1 MLPLF
6 IFLSAATA
14 VAPAVIRWRPRY
26 APAWAAVPL
35 ASGLW
40 LAWWISQPEHE
51 PAWNWAA
58 SLGVRF
64 TFITDGLG
72 LLFAWLICGI
82 GVLVFLYAGSYLEG
96 DPRLGRFYAHLT
108 LFFASMLGLVLAD
121 NVILLFIFWEL
132 TSLSSFLLIGYD
144 HHRVEARNAALQTLL
159 VTGLGGLALLAGL
172 ILLASAA
179 GSYELSVLIARGSEV
194 RTDPVFAAA
203 MILVIVGAM
212 TKSAQFPF
220 HFWLP
225 SAMEAPAPVSAYLH
239 SATMVKAGVYLL
251 ARLTPIGAGS
261 WLWDAVAVVGLIT
274 MLAGFVLALPQR
286 DAKRLL
292 AFSTVGALGMF
303 TMMIGLGTAEAVYAA
318 LALLLAHAFYKASL
332 FLLAGAF
339 EHATGSRDV
348 GEWRGLWRSMPG
360 PAAAAA
366 LAAASLAGLPPL
378 FGYVAKEQALGA
390 LLGHPVS
397 AGVFLAGFAAAGAC
411 AAAVAAVLV
420 VRPLSGVAGEV
431 HAPGLLLWAPPAL
444 LALLGAVAGLSPGI
458 FDHWLIQPAA
468 QSATRTRVLSHLS
481 LWHGFDAVILLSLG
495 ILLAGALLYWR
506 LAAVAAAARRLRIV
520 ARYGPL
526 RGYEA
531 ALGGVNRLAVETTRL
546 LQSGKLR
553 NYLLIV
559 LLTTSGLAFHA
570 LITRGGLDLRTD
582 WKGLQPH
589 EGVLAGAV
597 AAAAVAALLFPSR
610 LAAVA
615 ALGVV
620 GLGVAVIFLLYGAPD
635 LAMTQ
640 FVVEALTVMLLVL
653 VLYHLPRFS
662 GFSSRRARLR
672 DLAVSLAAGSL
683 LTLALLSVNGIEG
696 DASLREFY
704 AANSYTAAHGRNIV
718 NVILVDFRA
727 LDTLGEITVLA
738 IAALGVFSLL
748 KLRLKGGGGR

>member
-1 MLPLF
+1 MLALF
-6 IFLSAATA
+6 ILLSAATA
-14 VAPAVIRWRPRY
+14 VAPVVIRRRARY

-40 LAWWISQPEHE
+40 LAWWISQPERE

-64 TFITDGLG
+64 SFLTDGLG

-96 DPRLGRFYAHLT
+96 DPRLGRFYAYLT

-121 NVILLFIFWEL
+121 NIILLFIFWEL

-179 GSYELSVLIARGSEV
+179 GSYELSVLIARGGEL
-194 RTDPVFAAA
+194 RAEPLFAPG
-203 MILVIVGAM
+203 MILVILGAM

-251 ARLTPIGAGS
+251 ARLTPIGGGS
-261 WLWDAVAVVGLIT
+261 WLWDLVAGVGLVT
-274 MLAGFVLALPQR
+274 MLAGFLLALPQR

-303 TMMIGLGTAEAVYAA
+303 TMMIGLGTPKAIHASLAV
-318 LALLLAHAFYKASL
+318 LLAHAFYKASL

-339 EHATGSRDV
+339 EHATGARNV
-348 GEWRGLWRSMPG
+348 GEWRGLWRSMPA

-378 FGYVAKEQALGA
+378 FGYVAKEKALSA
-390 LLGHPVS
+390 MLGHPVH
-397 AGVFLAGFAAAGAC
+397 AGIFLAGFAAAGVC
-411 AAAVAAVLV
+411 SAALAAILT
-420 VRPLSGVAGEV
+420 VRPLGGAPGDV

-444 LALLGAVAGLSPGI
+444 LALLGALAGLRPAAA
-458 FDHWLIQPAA
+458 DHWLIQPAA
-468 QSATRTRVLSHLS
+468 QAAARTLVDSHLS
-481 LWHGFDAVILLSLG
+481 LWHGFDAVVLLSIG
-495 ILLAGALLYWR
+495 ILLAGAVLYWR
-506 LAAVAAAARRLRIV
+506 LGAVLAAASRLRS
-520 ARYGPL
+520 AASYGPL
-526 RGYEA
+526 RLYETT
-531 ALGGVNRLAVETTRL
+531 LGGVNRLAVGTTRL

-570 LITRGGLDLRTD
+570 LISRGGLDLRTD

-589 EGVLAGAV
+589 EGVLAGTI

-672 DLAVSLAAGSL
+672 DLGVSLAAGSL

-696 DASLREFY
+696 DTSLREFY
-704 AANSYTAAHGRNIV
+704 TSNSYTAAHGRNIV

-748 KLRLKGGGGR
+748 KLRFKGGGGR

>member
-1 MLPLF
+1 MLLLF
-6 IFLSAATA
+6 ILLGAATA
-14 VAPAVIRWRPRY
+14 VAPAVICWRPRY

-40 LAWWISQPEHE
+40 LAWWISQPERE
-51 PAWNWAA
+51 AAWNWAA
-58 SLGVRF
+58 GLGVRF
-64 TFITDGLG
+64 SFTADGLG

-96 DPRLGRFYAHLT
+96 DPRLGRFYAYLT

-121 NVILLFIFWEL
+121 NVLLLFIFWEL

-144 HHRVEARNAALQTLL
+144 HERLEARNAALQTLL

-172 ILLASAA
+172 ILLAVLA
-179 GSYELSVLIARGSEV
+179 GSYELSALIARGADL
-194 RTDPVFAAA
+194 RTEPLFAPA
-203 MILVIVGAM
+203 MILVIAGAM

-251 ARLTPIGAGS
+251 VRLTPIGAGS
-261 WLWDAVAVVGLIT
+261 WLWEIVAGVGLIT
-274 MLAGFVLALPQR
+274 MLAGFLLALPQR

-303 TMMIGLGTAEAVYAA
+303 TMMIGLGTAEAVHAA

-332 FLLAGAF
+332 FLMAGAF
-339 EHATGSRDV
+339 EHASGTRNV
-348 GEWRGLWRSMPG
+348 GEWRGLWRSMPA

-366 LAAASLAGLPPL
+366 LAAASLAGVPPL
-378 FGYVAKEQALGA
+378 FGYVAKEQALEVV
-390 LLGHPVS
+390 LGHPVH
-397 AGVFLAGFAAAGAC
+397 AGILLAGFAAAGAC
-411 AAAVAAVLV
+411 AAALAFVLV
-420 VRPLSGVAGEV
+420 VRPLGGFPAEV

-444 LALLGAVAGLSPGI
+444 LALLGALAGLSPGAV
-458 FDHWLIQPAA
+458 DHWWIQPAA
-468 QSATRTRVLSHLS
+468 QSAARTPVNSHLS
-481 LWHGFDAVILLSLG
+481 LWHGFNAVILVSLG
-495 ILLAGALLYWR
+495 ILVAGALLYWW
-506 LAAVAAAARRLRIV
+506 LGVVSAMASRLRIV

-526 RGYEA
+526 KVYEA
-531 ALGGVNRLAVETTRL
+531 TLSGVNWLAVQTTRL

-559 LLTTSGLAFHA
+559 LLTTSSLAFHA
-570 LITRGGLDLRTD
+570 LISRGGLNLQTD

-589 EGVLAGAV
+589 EGVLAGAI
-597 AAAAVAALLFPSR
+597 AAAAVAALVLPSR

-672 DLAVSLAAGSL
+672 DLGVSLAAGSL
-683 LTLALLSVNGIEG
+683 LTLSLLGLNGIEG
-696 DASLREFY
+696 DRSLREY
-704 AANSYTAAHGRNIV
+704 YTANSYTAAHGRNVV

>member
-1 MLPLF
+1 MLLLF
-6 IFLSAATA
+6 ILLGAATA
-14 VAPAVIRWRPRY
+14 VAPALIRRRPRY

-35 ASGLW
+35 ACGLW
-40 LAWWISQPEHE
+40 LAWWVSQPERE
-51 PAWNWAA
+51 TAWNWAA
-58 SLGVRF
+58 SLGVRLTF
-64 TFITDGLG
+64 TTDGLG

-96 DPRLGRFYAHLT
+96 DPRLGRFYAYLT

-121 NVILLFIFWEL
+121 NVLLLFIFWEL

-144 HHRVEARNAALQTLL
+144 HERLEARNAALQTLL

-172 ILLASAA
+172 ILLATLA
-179 GSYELSVLIARGSEV
+179 GSYELSALIARGDDL
-194 RTDPVFAAA
+194 RTHPLFAPA
-203 MILVIVGAM
+203 MILVIAGAM

-251 ARLTPIGAGS
+251 ARLTPVGAGS
-261 WLWDAVAVVGLIT
+261 WLWDVVAGVGPIT
-274 MLAGFVLALPQR
+274 MLAGFLLALPQK

-303 TMMIGLGTAEAVYAA
+303 TMMIGLGTAEAVHVA

-332 FLLAGAF
+332 FLMAGAF
-339 EHATGSRDV
+339 EHATGTRNV
-348 GEWRGLWRSMPG
+348 GEWRGLWRSMPA

-366 LAAASLAGLPPL
+366 LAAASLAGVPPL
-378 FGYVAKEQALGA
+378 LGYVAKEQALGVV
-390 LLGHPVS
+390 LGHPVH
-397 AGVFLAGFAAAGAC
+397 AGILLASFAAAGAC
-411 AAAVAAVLV
+411 SAALAFVLV
-420 VRPLSGVAGEV
+420 VRPLGGSPGEV
-431 HAPGLLLWAPPAL
+431 HAPGPLLWAPPAL
-444 LALLGAVAGLSPGI
+444 LALMGALAGLSPGVV
-458 FDHWLIQPAA
+458 DHWLIQPAA
-468 QSATRTRVLSHLS
+468 QSAAGTPVDSHLS
-481 LWHGFDAVILLSLG
+481 LWHGFNAVILVSFGMLM
-495 ILLAGALLYWR
+495 AGALLYWR
-506 LAAVAAAARRLRIV
+506 LGAVLAMASRLRIV

-526 RGYEA
+526 WAYQA
-531 ALGGVNRLAVETTRL
+531 TLSGVNRLAVQTTRL

-570 LITRGGLDLRTD
+570 LMSRGGLELQTD
-582 WKGLQPH
+582 WRGLQPH
-589 EGVLAGAV
+589 EAVLAGAI
-597 AAAAVAALLFPSR
+597 AAAAVAALVFPSR

-672 DLAVSLAAGSL
+672 DLAVSVAAGSL
-683 LTLALLSVNGIEG
+683 LTLSLLGLNGVER
-696 DASLREFY
+696 DTSLREFY
-704 AANSYTAAHGRNIV
+704 TANSYTAAHGRNVV